1 VSEVK
6 LHVVS
11 QTLRVRRLLDE
22 KNQTLLY
29 VAYST
34 RLNSSQD
41 DGISSGRYRH
51 ATSTVLFS

>member
-1 VSEVK
+1 M
-6 LHVVS
+6 S

-51 ATSTVLFS
+51 ATSTVLFLLT